1 MVQSLKDK
9 LKEIENQNQLL
20 TDNLVD
26 AVWILNAGT
35 LVYEYITPSIYDISG
50 YTAEELINTSI
61 ADRLMPKSLEKITA
75 MLSAALKE
83 YEHGHQVS
91 RSVELELVHKKGC
104 TYWIDVKAKLV
115 EEAGSPLKIVGVTR
129 DITARKAA
137 ELKVADQNRKLAE
150 ALEEII

>member
-61 ADRLMPKSLEKITA
+61 ADRLMPKSLEIASSIRPKSTR
-75 MLSAALKE
+75 SN
-83 YEHGHQVS
+83 HGCGEQRTPLD
-91 RSVELELVHKKGC
+91 RSSLHPFLPP
-104 TYWIDVKAKLV
+104 WILQILR
-115 EEAGSPLKIVGVTR
+115 G
-129 DITARKAA
+129 
-137 ELKVADQNRKLAE
+137 
-150 ALEEII
+150 